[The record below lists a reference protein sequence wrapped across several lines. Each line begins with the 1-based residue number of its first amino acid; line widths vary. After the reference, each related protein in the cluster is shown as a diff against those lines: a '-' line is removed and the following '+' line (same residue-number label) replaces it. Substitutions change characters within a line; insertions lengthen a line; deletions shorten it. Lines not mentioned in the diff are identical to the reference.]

1 MHYYFDEDTDRMVAR
16 LPAMEDEP
24 PGVVDD
30 LSAGGEP
37 SQSRGLASFVISA
50 DEDGDGDVPPDIAS
64 SDKDERPAVAG
75 SPLAPAVLDYG
86 GDEPEPLH
94 RRSCT
99 HRASKKTRIRKIK
112 IMKRS
117 KCCCYFIG
125 IAVC

>member
-16 LPAMEDEP
+16 LPAVEDEP

-37 SQSRGLASFVISA
+37 SQSRGISV
-50 DEDGDGDVPPDIAS
+50 DEDGDGEAPPDLAS
-64 SDKDERPAVAG
+64 SDEKDERPAVAG

-99 HRASKKTRIRKIK
+99 HRASKKTRIRRIK

-117 KCCCYFIG
+117 K
-125 IAVC
+125 